1 MKIDN
6 KNTTG
11 ERIDSLK
18 RFESARAD
26 KKKNNICDYC
36 GKNFSNMEELTVNY
50 RKDHPEPR

>member
-36 GKNFSNMEELTVNY
+36 GKHFSNIE
-50 RKDHPEPR
+50 